1 MILLFQ
7 ILDPDKWKK
16 KVAHFPKK
24 DMMRVN
30 GVRKFELDVCD
41 KLTVLHF

>member
-1 MILLFQ
+1 MQQHSKKGKFDFALQ

-24 DMMRVN
+24 NTYDACEW
-30 GVRKFELDVCD
+30 RK
-41 KLTVLHF
+41 KI